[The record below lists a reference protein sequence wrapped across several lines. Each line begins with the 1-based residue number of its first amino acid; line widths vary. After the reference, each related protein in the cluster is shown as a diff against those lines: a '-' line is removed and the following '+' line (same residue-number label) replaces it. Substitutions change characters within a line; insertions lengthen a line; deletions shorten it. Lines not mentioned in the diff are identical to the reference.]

1 MAPNPESNPIAVSVA
16 SATKATGIGRTT
28 IFALIRDGSLPAVKL
43 GSRTLIRAAD
53 LDAFIASLPPARK
66 GKSA

>member
-1 MAPNPESNPIAVSVA
+1 MAAHTDSGPIAVSVA

-53 LDAFIASLPPARK
+53 LEAFVASLPPARK
-66 GKSA
+66 V